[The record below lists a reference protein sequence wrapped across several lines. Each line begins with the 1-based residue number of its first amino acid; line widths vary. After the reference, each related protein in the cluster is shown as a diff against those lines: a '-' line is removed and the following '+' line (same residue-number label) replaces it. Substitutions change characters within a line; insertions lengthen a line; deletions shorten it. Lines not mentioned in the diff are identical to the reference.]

1 MLPGDLVFFAQ
12 PLKTDVT
19 DPEMNNDEIYGVSD
33 LGKPSAAP
41 AIERVSHVGLYI
53 GDGRMIHASSSRGV
67 MVSSCDTGYWGDRYV
82 TGARVEAAPR
92 AYASLHGGER
102 RPTEPAPSAVS
113 VPAPAPQ
120 LQAQNTPS
128 TIDLLDMLI
137 NDKVDSIMSS
147 QYND

>member
-1 MLPGDLVFFAQ
+1 
-12 PLKTDVT
+12 
-19 DPEMNNDEIYGVSD
+19 
-33 LGKPSAAP
+33 
-41 AIERVSHVGLYI
+41 
-53 GDGRMIHASSSRGV
+53 

-102 RPTEPAPSAVS
+102 RPVEPAPSAVS

-128 TIDLLDMLI
+128 TEPAVSTIDLLDMLI